1 MCLFELDWVI
11 DGIRL
16 VSYSGVDAGKVAGMR
31 RLEWRRGSRGAGV
44 GVASVALLMATAGLV
59 CGQEVPAPGAAPVS
73 DSAQSVT
80 RDYRFE
86 VASIR
91 PGPPD
96 GRFSGRP
103 GPAYTPGRFR
113 EEVTSIYGLAALAF
127 GKKQAFE
134 IECPEWMY
142 KTYFTVNATVPEGA
156 TKADLPVMVRH
167 LLEDRFGLKYH
178 RVSRQMAGYELVVA
192 KSGLKIA
199 KSDGPAPD
207 PTAVKDW
214 GVTFKDGLPQFDKN
228 LGNMN
233 MCAGDYCALHGHKRE
248 MHDLAA
254 DLAGR
259 LRAPVIDATG
269 LEGGY
274 DYTVIFTDEFVFT
287 PHGPEAVTDDAPLAH
302 PLLHEALKEQL
313 GLEVRPRKD
322 VPMDVVVLDSASKEP
337 TEN

>member
-1 MCLFELDWVI
+1 MYGDLD
-11 DGIRL
+11 RL
-16 VSYSGVDAGKVAGMR
+16 WGCYRVAMFCCPT
-31 RLEWRRGSRGAGV
+31 LA
-44 GVASVALLMATAGLV
+44 VAAILLAPVALAQT
-59 CGQEVPAPGAAPVS
+59 PAPAAAPP
-73 DSAQSVT
+73 Q
-80 RDYRFE
+80 RDYRFD

-96 GRFSGRP
+96 GRLPGPP

-113 EEVTSIYGLAALAF
+113 EEVTSIDGLAFIAF
-127 GKKQAFE
+127 GKKQGFE

-142 KTYFTVNATVPEGA
+142 KTYFTVTATIPEGA
-156 TKADLPVMVRH
+156 TKADLPMMVRH

-178 RVSRQMAGYELVVA
+178 HVSRQMAGYELVVA

-207 PTAVKDW
+207 PTAVKGP
-214 GVTFKDGLPQFDKN
+214 GVSFKDGQPQFDRN

-233 MCAGDYCALHGHKRE
+233 MCAMDYCALHGRSRG
-248 MHDLAA
+248 MQALAG

-259 LRAPVIDATG
+259 LRAPVTDATG

-287 PHGPEAVTDDAPLAH
+287 SSGLSPVTETQDAPLAH
-302 PLLHEALKEQL
+302 PLLHEALREQL
-313 GLEVRPRKD
+313 GLEVRPVKN
-322 VPMDVVVLDSASKEP
+322 VPVDVVVLDSATKEP